1 MVKLLIMIRIVVP
14 LILFFAS
21 CWLGFATAA
30 GKVLITAG
38 SAILLHLVVEFG
50 LALYLQKNQETTPLS
65 KTKTEAIKFTIN
77 AVTVV
82 TGVLLGLISNQS
94 DCCSPNDCCS
104 PAVPIITIAFVSYG
118 FGMLFGLINIT
129 LFTSGIEREY
139 TCARKDGPNQPEMT
153 LYEVEMKPVM
163 YYTVSLLLN
172 LQFMCLF
179 VGIAATAF
187 LHL

>member
-50 LALYLQKNQETTPLS
+50 LAFHLRKNQETTPLS

-82 TGVLLGLISNQS
+82 TGVLLGLISNQ
-94 DCCSPNDCCS
+94 NDCGCP
-104 PAVPIITIAFVSYG
+104 PAPIITIAFVSYG

-139 TCARKDGPNQPEMT
+139 TCASKDGPNQPEMT
-153 LYEVEMKPVM
+153 LYEVEMKPMM